1 MKFMHCNTCSYLVQ
15 VNPTGICLGCQ
26 RGFNGIPQEDAWVN
40 SPARK
45 ILELEKR
52 KEEVENALQEQKAKS
67 VPVRKQPRRRK
78 RVSKAHTERGQA
90 TNKSSQKEEKE
101 KIGFHE
107 EK

>member
-1 MKFMHCNTCSYLVQ
+1 MKFMNCNTCSYLVQ

-40 SPARK
+40 SPERK

-67 VPVRKQPRRRK
+67 VPLRKQSGRRK
-78 RVSKAHTERGQA
+78 RVSKTHAEKRQA
-90 TNKSSQKEEKE
+90 PRQDFQKEEKE
-101 KIGFHE
+101 KVGCYE